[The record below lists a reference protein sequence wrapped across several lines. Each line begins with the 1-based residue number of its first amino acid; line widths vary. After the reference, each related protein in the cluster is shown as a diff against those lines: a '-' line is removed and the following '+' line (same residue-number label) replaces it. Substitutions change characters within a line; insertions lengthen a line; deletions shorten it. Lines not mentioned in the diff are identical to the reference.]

1 MGAAYLAGAPGEA
14 AQVATASAPYT
25 APAPYADS
33 SAPGVIEGAD
43 GERALSVLAPL
54 GRLSVAQWRLLT
66 GVADA
71 DGVGALRL
79 TPWRGIVIPGLSAD
93 TADARLREL
102 SDAGLITGPDSPW
115 HHIGACTGRPGCA
128 KSRTDVR
135 ADATA
140 SVRAGTPV
148 PVPVDGPVP
157 VPCPGDAP
165 GPDDGPVPVPG
176 PGEGVPSLAP
186 GEPRPDNHAL
196 RHLPVYWSGC
206 ERRCGHP
213 HGAWVDV
220 LATADGYRVAVV
232 RPETP
237 PAAPPAP
244 ATPASAT
251 SRTS

>member
-102 SDAGLITGPDSPW
+102 SDAGLITGPDSP
-115 HHIGACTGRPGCA
+115 
-128 KSRTDVR
+128 
-135 ADATA
+135 
-140 SVRAGTPV
+140 GTTS
-148 PVPVDGPVP
+148 
-157 VPCPGDAP
+157 AP
-165 GPDDGPVPVPG
+165 
-176 PGEGVPSLAP
+176 A
-186 GEPRPDNHAL
+186 
-196 RHLPVYWSGC
+196 
-206 ERRCGHP
+206 
-213 HGAWVDV
+213 
-220 LATADGYRVAVV
+220 
-232 RPETP
+232 
-237 PAAPPAP
+237 PAAPAAPSPVPTCGPTRRPRSGRAPPYPSLSTARSPCPAP
-244 ATPASAT
+244 ATHPAPTTAPSRSPAPARASRASPPANRGRTTTPSVTSPSTGPAASAAVAT
-251 SRTS
+251 RTERGSMCWRQRTATG